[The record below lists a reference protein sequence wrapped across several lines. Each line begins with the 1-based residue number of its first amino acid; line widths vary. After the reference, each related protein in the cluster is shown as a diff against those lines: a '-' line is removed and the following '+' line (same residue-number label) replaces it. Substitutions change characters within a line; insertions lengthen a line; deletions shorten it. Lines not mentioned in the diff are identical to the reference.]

1 MLPMRCIR
9 FVDVCTHTLATLMV
23 VHIHPGQALPR
34 PYIIPLS
41 LALVNYNYRVLNK
54 VINKSM
60 LKVRIDLFVRRIKG
74 TYSEE
79 TNQ

>member
-1 MLPMRCIR
+1 MYALIYWPLSWL
-9 FVDVCTHTLATLMV
+9 FN
-23 VHIHPGQALPR
+23 VHIHPGQALLR

-54 VINKSM
+54 VINKST